1 MRQVSDDSQAA
12 TAQRSLR
19 PTVSLSGWARRQW
32 SGLHPAGVM
41 ADRKL
46 QEAGRVMGSLRAPGR
61 GGETTQKLSSVMLA
75 AGAKMWSASPE
86 MVRV

>member
-46 QEAGRVMGSLRAPGR
+46 QEAGRVMGSLRAPG

>member
-46 QEAGRVMGSLRAPGR
+46 QEAGRVMGSLRAPG
-61 GGETTQKLSSVMLA
+61 GGETTRKLFSVMLA